1 MIRSSGIQGFRDS
14 GIQAVVTRR
23 ESNCAVMAAM
33 TGDLG
38 KLKRKLDEF
47 GIEENTIVIYTS
59 DNVGRTRILNGGKGD
74 LGEGDTC
81 ACP

>member
-1 MIRSSGIQGFRDS
+1 
-14 GIQAVVTRR
+14 
-23 ESNCAVMAAM
+23 MAAM

>member
-1 MIRSSGIQGFRDS
+1 
-14 GIQAVVTRR
+14 
-23 ESNCAVMAAM
+23 M

-38 KLKRKLDEF
+38 KLMRKL

-59 DNVGRTRILNGGKGD
+59 ENIGRTRILNGGKGD